1 MMKFDKAFE
10 ILMERHEELAWYEIF
25 ESELLEAGMAEILG
39 YTVEE
44 LEALPEYVE
53 WSWELAQ
60 EL

>member
-10 ILMERHEELAWYEIF
+10 ILMERHLELKWYEIF

-44 LEALPEYVE
+44 LEALPEYLE
-53 WSWELAQ
+53 WSWEQAQ